1 MYSRLLVNASY
12 APETQLPS
20 TEPLTLTRNFGVVV
34 GFCVAALVIAPVV
47 IAWMAS
53 VLLT

>member
-1 MYSRLLVNASY
+1 MYSRVLANASY
-12 APETQLPS
+12 APETTLPAMA
-20 TEPLTLTRNFGVVV
+20 PLTLTRNFGLVV